1 MMRVL
6 STQQMQHLEQGAE
19 ASGVSTDTLMERAG
33 LAVASW
39 AWRTMRIGDDVL
51 ILVGSGNN
59 GGDGLVAAHHLQV
72 WGSHV
77 HLYLCTARR
86 PDDAL
91 LARAVEAGA
100 QVVDAK
106 DDADG
111 SRLRQS
117 LKSARLV
124 VDAVLGT
131 GRSRPLAEPLRS
143 ILGAVR
149 EEKALRPHLEVLA
162 VDVPSGVDADTGAA
176 DPACVTADVTV
187 ALGQPKTGHLR
198 FPAADQVGRL
208 VVADIGI
215 PCQALEGPAPHLV
228 TSSWVREQL
237 PPRSRRAHKGSF
249 GRVLAVAG
257 SDAYVGAAYLACMGA
272 ARAGAGYVTLM
283 TDPSVR
289 PILAAKLTEATHLR
303 PPVDAAGDYASE
315 AGRWLR
321 AALDGYDAL
330 LIGCGLG
337 QSTGAQAL
345 VREALLSSSP
355 LPKPAVVDADALNA
369 LARLPEWYERLRG
382 PAVVTPHPGE
392 LARLL
397 QRPVAAIEED
407 RWGSACEAAQR
418 WGLVVVLKGP
428 FTAVA
433 SPEGDLRII
442 PYANP
447 ALATAGTG
455 DVLAGVVAALL
466 AQGMAPFDAASVGAF
481 LHGAAGELVLRQL
494 GDRGAIAS
502 DLLPA
507 LPLAAKALRERA
519 PLGGVEEISYLEAGQ
534 P

>member
-6 STQQMQHLEQGAE
+6 STQQMQRLEQGAE
-19 ASGVSTDTLMERAG
+19 AGGVSTGTLMERAG

-39 AWRTMRIGDDVL
+39 AWRAMSVGDDVL
-51 ILVGSGNN
+51 VLVGSGNN
-59 GGDGLVAAHHLQV
+59 GGDGLVAAHHLQR
-72 WGSHV
+72 WGAQV
-77 HLYLCTARR
+77 QLYLCTAR
-86 PDDAL
+86 PPDAL

-106 DDADG
+106 DDPDG
-111 SRLRQS
+111 SRLRES
-117 LKSARLV
+117 LKSTPLV

-143 ILGAVR
+143 IFEALR
-149 EEKALRPHLEVLA
+149 EEKVRRPRLQVLA
-162 VDVPSGVDADTGAA
+162 VDIPSGVDADTGGA

-187 ALGQPKTGHLR
+187 ALGQPKTGHFR
-198 FPAADQVGRL
+198 FPAADHVGRL
-208 VVADIGI
+208 VAADIGI
-215 PCQALEGPAPHLV
+215 PNHALEDAAPHLV
-228 TSSWVREQL
+228 TASWVRVQL

-249 GRVLAVAG
+249 GRVLAAAG

-283 TDPSVR
+283 TAPSVR
-289 PILAAKLTEATHLR
+289 PILAAKLTEATHLA
-303 PPVDAAGDYASE
+303 PPVDAADDYASG

-321 AALDGYDAL
+321 ASLDGYDAL

-355 LPKPAVVDADALNA
+355 LPKPAVIDADALNT
-369 LARLPEWYERLRG
+369 LARIPEWHERLRG

-397 QRPVAAIEED
+397 QRPVAAIEAD
-407 RWGSACEAAQR
+407 RWGSAQEAAQR
-418 WGLVVVLKGP
+418 WGVVVVLKGP

-466 AQGMAPFDAASVGAF
+466 AQGMPPFDAASVGVF

-494 GDRGAIAS
+494 GDRGAIAG

-507 LPLAAKALRERA
+507 LPLAAKALREGA

>member
-6 STQQMQHLEQGAE
+6 NTQQMRRLEQGAE
-19 ASGVSTDTLMERAG
+19 AAGVSTDTLMERAG

-39 AWRTMRIGDDVL
+39 AWRSMRIGDDVL
-51 ILVGSGNN
+51 VLVGSGNN
-59 GGDGLVAAHHLQV
+59 GGDGLVVARHLQA
-72 WGSHV
+72 WGAHV
-77 HLYLCTARR
+77 NLYLCTPRT
-86 PDDAL
+86 PDAL
-91 LARAVEAGA
+91 LTQAVEEGA
-100 QVVDAK
+100 QAVDAN

-117 LKSARLV
+117 LSSAHLV

-131 GRSRPLAEPLRS
+131 GRARPLADPLRS
-143 ILGAVR
+143 IFAAVA
-149 EEKALRPHLEVLA
+149 EEKARRPHLCVLA
-162 VDVPSGVDADTGAA
+162 VDIPSGVDADTGAA
-176 DPACVTADVTV
+176 DPASLAADVTV
-187 ALGQPKTGHLR
+187 ALGEPKTGHFR
-198 FPAADQVGRL
+198 FPAADYVGKL
-208 VVADIGI
+208 VAADIGI
-215 PCQALEGPAPHLV
+215 PCQALDSPAPHVV
-228 TSSWVREQL
+228 TASWVRAQL

-257 SDAYVGAAYLACMGA
+257 ADAYVGAAYLACMGA
-272 ARAGAGYVTLM
+272 ARAGAGYVTLA
-283 TDPSVR
+283 TAPSVR
-289 PILAAKLTEATHLR
+289 PILAAKLTEATHLP
-303 PPVDAAGDYASE
+303 PPVDAAGDYASG

-321 AALDGYDAL
+321 DALDAYDAL

-337 QSTGAQAL
+337 QSTRAQAL

-369 LARLPEWYERLRG
+369 LARVPAWHERLRG
-382 PAVVTPHPGE
+382 PVIVTPHPGE
-392 LARLL
+392 MARLL
-397 QRPVAAIEED
+397 QRPIAAIEED
-407 RWGSACEAAQR
+407 RWDSAREAAQR

-466 AQGMAPFDAASVGAF
+466 AQGMPPFDAASVGAF

-494 GDRGAIAS
+494 GDRGAVAS

-519 PLGGVEEISYLEAGQ
+519 PLGGVEETSYLDAGL

>member
-6 STQQMQHLEQGAE
+6 STQQMRRLEQGAE
-19 ASGVSTDTLMERAG
+19 AGGVSTATLMERAG

-39 AWRTMRIGDDVL
+39 AWRSMRIGDDVL
-51 ILVGSGNN
+51 VLVGSGNN
-59 GGDGLVAAHHLQV
+59 GGDGLVAARHLQA
-72 WGSHV
+72 WGARV
-77 HLYLCTARR
+77 ELYLCTPRA
-86 PDDAL
+86 PDAH
-91 LARAVEAGA
+91 LAQAVEAGA
-100 QVVDAK
+100 QAIDSK

-111 SRLRQS
+111 TRLRQS
-117 LKSARLV
+117 LRSAHLV
-124 VDAVLGT
+124 IDAVLGT
-131 GRSRPLAEPLRS
+131 GRGRALGDPLRS
-143 ILGAVR
+143 IFGAVH
-149 EEKALRPHLEVLA
+149 EEKALRPHLRVLA

-187 ALGQPKTGHLR
+187 TLDEPKTGHFR
-198 FPAADQVGRL
+198 FPGADHVGQL
-208 VVADIGI
+208 VAADIGI
-215 PCQALEGPAPHLV
+215 PCQALEDSTPCVV
-228 TSSWVREQL
+228 TATWVRHQL
-237 PPRSRRAHKGSF
+237 PPRSRQAHKGSF

-257 SDAYVGAAYLACMGA
+257 ADAYVGAAYLACMGA
-272 ARAGAGYVTLM
+272 ARAGAGYVTLV
-283 TDPSVR
+283 TPPAVR
-289 PILAAKLTEATHLR
+289 PILAAKLTEATHLP
-303 PPVDAAGDYASE
+303 PPVDPAGDYATG

-321 AALDGYDAL
+321 TALEGYDAL

-337 QSTGAQAL
+337 QSAGAQAL

-355 LPKPAVVDADALNA
+355 LPRPAVVDADALNA
-369 LARLPEWYERLRG
+369 LARVPAWHQRLRG
-382 PAVVTPHPGE
+382 PVVVTPHPGE

-407 RWGSACEAAQR
+407 RWGSAREAAQR
-418 WGLVVVLKGP
+418 WGVVVVLKGP

-466 AQGMAPFDAASVGAF
+466 AQGMAPFDAASVAAF
-481 LHGAAGELVLRQL
+481 LHGAAGELVLRQM
-494 GDRGAIAS
+494 GDRGAVAG

-507 LPLAAKALRERA
+507 LPLAAKALREGA
-519 PLGGVEEISYLEAGQ
+519 SLGGVEETSHLEAGS